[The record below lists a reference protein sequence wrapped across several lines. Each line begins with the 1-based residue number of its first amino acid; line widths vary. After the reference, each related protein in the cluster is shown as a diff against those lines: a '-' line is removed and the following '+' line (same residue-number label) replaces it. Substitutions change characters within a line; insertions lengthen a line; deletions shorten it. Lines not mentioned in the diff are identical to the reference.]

1 MVKKIDFTK
10 AVIIGNF
17 FQLTWVPFS
26 ITSGVQILLIFR
38 VAVNFIIRNRIKIFH
53 KAIIKRNRS
62 VVVAA
67 AVVMWLE
74 NKNGE
79 L

>member
-38 VAVNFIIRNRIKIFH
+38 VAVNFIIRYRKKIFH
-53 KAIIKRNRS
+53 KVIIKRNRS
-62 VVVAA
+62 GGGGGGDVAR
-67 AVVMWLE
+67 
-74 NKNGE
+74 K
-79 L
+79 